1 MSSGGGGFFNLFTP
15 WGGGGGTAPLGVTT
29 EVALAGDRITVNPKG
44 LEEDG
49 EESPLR
55 MPQSMIT
62 STMPGP
68 SSRTSHTPLFVVH
81 LATLNTKPG
90 NDLFSIQMAP
100 LP

>member
-1 MSSGGGGFFNLFTP
+1 M
-15 WGGGGGTAPLGVTT
+15 PLGVTT

-49 EESPLR
+49 EGSPLR

-62 STMPGP
+62 SMTPGP
-68 SSRTSHTPLFVVH
+68 TSRTSHTPLYVVH
-81 LATLNTKPG
+81 LVTLNTKPG
-90 NDLFSIQMAP
+90 NNLFSNRMAP